1 MASLALIAGLIF
13 LVVLISGPLVFL
25 LSKLPFVPRWLS
37 NCLAI
42 LTIFIGVWWFLLPI
56 SIVRYIGLLTA
67 LLGFWSLRK
76 PKG

>member
-1 MASLALIAGLIF
+1 MAGLALMVGLIF
-13 LVVLISGPLVFL
+13 LLVLISGPLVL
-25 LSKLPFVPRWLS
+25 VLSKLPFVPRWLT
-37 NCLAI
+37 NILGV

-56 SIVRYIGLLTA
+56 SVIRYVGLLTA